1 MSLKYHFL
9 IIISF
14 LMINNIAF
22 AQKLSKEEKKAL
34 QKELKELQKNPA
46 KYKAL
51 KETIEERKVNLN
63 KLDGQLTQVTTSIV
77 DVQNQ
82 IIEKDKRIKELGDEF
97 ARIQIENKDTQKVV
111 KKQMNADG
119 TVYKVQVP
127 INESSL
133 YEEVSEIDGK
143 KRPVFSG
150 DEDADGKKKYTFGY
164 FKEKKDAETF
174 QKYLQMLRIKDAK
187 IEVYTDGVKAK

>member
-22 AQKLSKEEKKAL
+22 GQKLSKEEKRAL

-63 KLDGQLTQVTTSIV
+63 KLDGQLTQVTTSIT

-133 YEEVSEIDGK
+133 YEEISEIDGK

-150 DEDADGKKKYTFGY
+150 DQDSDGKKKYTFGY